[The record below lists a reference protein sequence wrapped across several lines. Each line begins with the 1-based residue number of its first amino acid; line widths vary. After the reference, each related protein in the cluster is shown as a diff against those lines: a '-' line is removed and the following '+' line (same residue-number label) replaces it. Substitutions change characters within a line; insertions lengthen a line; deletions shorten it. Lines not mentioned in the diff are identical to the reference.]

1 MQKWEYRIG
10 YLAHRGQTAGHIP
23 GNPDKAYWVQDLEM
37 DLNKFGADGWE
48 LVSFPDDILADRVDG
63 YALFK
68 RLKEE

>member
-1 MQKWEYRIG
+1 MQKWEYKLG
-10 YLAHRGQTAGHIP
+10 YLSHRGRESGHIP
-23 GNPDKAYWVQDLEM
+23 GNPDKEYWVQDLEM

-68 RLKEE
+68 RPKEE